1 MSELPEFC
9 YVFRDGQL
17 PGHKIAKV
25 RRDETGFW
33 KAYGLADATDEAAL
47 DSIRKANEA
56 LGVDGVQAFCMKAGS
71 LFGFHTQGSDPEWV
85 REHNWRVDE
94 GDRSGEGVRDV
105 C

>member
-25 RRDETGFW
+25 RRGETGFW
-33 KAYGLADATDEAAL
+33 PVRGLPDATDEEAL
-47 DSIRKANEA
+47 DSIRRANEA
-56 LGVDGVQAFCMKAGS
+56 LGVDGVHVFCMKMGS
-71 LFGFHTQGSDPEWV
+71 LFGFHTKGSDPQWV
-85 REHNWRVDE
+85 REHRPRVDAN
-94 GDRSGEGVRDV
+94 DRSGEGVRDV